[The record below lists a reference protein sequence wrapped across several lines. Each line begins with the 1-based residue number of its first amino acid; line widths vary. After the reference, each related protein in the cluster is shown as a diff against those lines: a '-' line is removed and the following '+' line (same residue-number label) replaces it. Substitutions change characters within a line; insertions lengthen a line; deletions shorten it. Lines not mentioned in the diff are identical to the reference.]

1 MTEARRLAVLV
12 ESLLFV
18 ADEPVSVGQ
27 LAGVLDASP
36 AQVEKALEELG
47 ADLQERGLRL
57 QRMGDRFQL
66 VTAPEAAPYVERFLG
81 LGERRRLSQ
90 AALETLAIIAY
101 RHPISRPEIEAIRG
115 VNCDSVLRTLLASGL
130 IEEAGPR
137 APHSLRPHLRLP
149 AVLRPAASGG
159 PPAAGKRFGPSEL
172 SPSTIAKGVPWRV

>member
-1 MTEARRLAVLV
+1 MTEAQHLAVLV

-18 ADEPVSVGQ
+18 ADEPVPVGQ
-27 LAGVLDASP
+27 LAGVLETTSDQIEA
-36 AQVEKALEELG
+36 ALGELE
-47 ADLQERGLRL
+47 AALQGRGLRL
-57 QRMGDRFQL
+57 QRMGDRLQL

-130 IEEAGPR
+130 IEEAGR
-137 APHSLRPHLRLP
+137 APAPGRPILYAPTFAFLQHFGLQRPEDLP
-149 AVLRPAASGG
+149 PLENESVSQP
-159 PPAAGKRFGPSEL
+159 
-172 SPSTIAKGVPWRV
+172 

>member
-1 MTEARRLAVLV
+1 MTEAQRLAVLV

-27 LAGVLDASP
+27 LAG
-36 AQVEKALEELG
+36 ALESAPERIEEALRELE
-47 ADLQERGLRL
+47 AALQERGLRL
-57 QRMGDRFQL
+57 QRMGNRVQL

-115 VNCDSVLRTLLASGL
+115 VNCDSVLRTLLTSGL
-130 IEEAGPR
+130 IEEAGR
-137 APHSLRPHLRLP
+137 APAPGRPILYTPTFAFLQHFGLQRPEDLP
-149 AVLRPAASGG
+149 PLENEPINQN
-159 PPAAGKRFGPSEL
+159 
-172 SPSTIAKGVPWRV
+172 STYHQ